1 MVSGMPNI
9 DAEALITAVAAR
21 PALWQA
27 KHKDNKN
34 KPRKQTLWDEVAAA
48 VAPGVAGGEI
58 DEVIMTSHN
67 GCLVLS
73 CRHVITSNGQLV
85 KNSYILLGSF
95 LSVDCVTEPVQS
107 CTERERDL
115 ITCIIAAKAMSRR
128 LKAEAYEVFIR
139 ESDLAL
145 GPFFPATERLGIAK
159 PCAMVYV
166 EELRILAGRTA
177 SQETSVFGY
186 ILAFDWMRRKHHLPP
201 STYHR
206 LPAFAASP
214 HVPKLAGPRFLSAV
228 WWIAVVVLMN
238 AFCGH
243 MRACLMIKPEVEK
256 IESAQHLVR
265 RPHVVPHMW
274 LGTSYVSMVSGSS
287 NPDLRQ
293 IGRTIRERRT
303 AVPTSVLYGE
313 SLLRQVTRGRAAI
326 ISDSMSLTFRVTAV
340 CQAFVGAEFYLA
352 REGVVS
358 HPLNS
363 LARKDIDP
371 VMFKDINKG
380 IQRLLEAGLI
390 DLWFSRAK
398 GDVGRCRG
406 SSTSSGE
413 PDLASP
419 LALTDVFGVF
429 VLWMA
434 CIGISCLFFVAE
446 ACARCTQ
453 KTACHF
459 APKPADRG
467 RHRWHARVGVQLVW
481 QNYGGDDHPSVFA
494 SAVPALFSRMQGCI
508 HAGDAHSFSCVLD
521 GTLVP
526 RDEPLPSNQCDA
538 EAVFALKVK
547 CWNSPYGCIFV
558 GPLADLLG
566 HFERGCGFHT
576 VICQRCHTRVLL
588 ARLPVHCKS
597 GCRDLGESQAGAWR
611 PAGNVVSH
619 GSQELMHD
627 TLASLESRM
636 NELVEC
642 VKGVDSKSSFLVSSF
657 GEAREL
663 LKALASTGS
672 GPGVQSTVGDSVP
685 AHANC
690 VSDPEV
696 LQTPSEQKRLH
707 AAISSLG
714 EWSLM
719 PADSVACLEPT
730 WTHSR
735 AARLKLQG
743 SGYCHYGSNRFEA
756 MCRRGFVVGDD
767 TVKFRVTLVRKWTA
781 PPAPPVGRAQSL
793 NLGDKVET

>member
-1 MVSGMPNI
+1 MGNIFNALAQKLRFNYSIALPREVTTGSPQPDGSWTGSMGMLHRN
-9 DAEALITAVAAR
+9 
-21 PALWQA
+21 
-27 KHKDNKN
+27 
-34 KPRKQTLWDEVAAA
+34 
-48 VAPGVAGGEI
+48 
-58 DEVIMTSHN
+58 
-67 GCLVLS
+67 
-73 CRHVITSNGQLV
+73 
-85 KNSYILLGSF
+85 
-95 LSVDCVTEPVQS
+95 
-107 CTERERDL
+107 
-115 ITCIIAAKAMSRR
+115 
-128 LKAEAYEVFIR
+128 

-186 ILAFDWMRRKHHLPP
+186 ILAFDWMVWMFLSVALVTVSVLTALFTSLHAAKAG
-201 STYHR
+201 HR
-206 LPAFAASP
+206 SSFVRNIGAALWMYLENLFLEASP

-256 IESAQHLVR
+256 IESAHHLVR

-406 SSTSSGE
+406 SSTSGE

-446 ACARCTQ
+446 TCARCAQ
-453 KTACHF
+453 KTACHL

-467 RHRWHARVGVQLVW
+467 RHTWH
-481 QNYGGDDHPSVFA
+481 
-494 SAVPALFSRMQGCI
+494 
-508 HAGDAHSFSCVLD
+508 
-521 GTLVP
+521 
-526 RDEPLPSNQCDA
+526 
-538 EAVFALKVK
+538 
-547 CWNSPYGCIFV
+547 
-558 GPLADLLG
+558 
-566 HFERGCGFHT
+566 ERG
-576 VICQRCHTRVLL
+576 I
-588 ARLPVHCKS
+588 
-597 GCRDLGESQAGAWR
+597 
-611 PAGNVVSH
+611 
-619 GSQELMHD
+619 
-627 TLASLESRM
+627 
-636 NELVEC
+636 
-642 VKGVDSKSSFLVSSF
+642 
-657 GEAREL
+657 
-663 LKALASTGS
+663 
-672 GPGVQSTVGDSVP
+672 
-685 AHANC
+685 
-690 VSDPEV
+690 
-696 LQTPSEQKRLH
+696 
-707 AAISSLG
+707 
-714 EWSLM
+714 
-719 PADSVACLEPT
+719 
-730 WTHSR
+730 
-735 AARLKLQG
+735 
-743 SGYCHYGSNRFEA
+743 
-756 MCRRGFVVGDD
+756 RR
-767 TVKFRVTLVRKWTA
+767 
-781 PPAPPVGRAQSL
+781 
-793 NLGDKVET
+793 

>member
-1 MVSGMPNI
+1 M
-9 DAEALITAVAAR
+9 DA
-21 PALWQA
+21 
-27 KHKDNKN
+27 
-34 KPRKQTLWDEVAAA
+34 
-48 VAPGVAGGEI
+48 
-58 DEVIMTSHN
+58 
-67 GCLVLS
+67 
-73 CRHVITSNGQLV
+73 
-85 KNSYILLGSF
+85 
-95 LSVDCVTEPVQS
+95 
-107 CTERERDL
+107 
-115 ITCIIAAKAMSRR
+115 
-128 LKAEAYEVFIR
+128 
-139 ESDLAL
+139 
-145 GPFFPATERLGIAK
+145 
-159 PCAMVYV
+159 
-166 EELRILAGRTA
+166 
-177 SQETSVFGY
+177 
-186 ILAFDWMRRKHHLPP
+186 LPP
-201 STYHR
+201 QWVCSLCGRITEATTTLPCSHR
-206 LPAFAASP
+206 L
-214 HVPKLAGPRFLSAV
+214 
-228 WWIAVVVLMN
+228 
-238 AFCGH
+238 
-243 MRACLMIKPEVEK
+243 CLLCF
-256 IESAQHLVR
+256 Q
-265 RPHVVPHMW
+265 
-274 LGTSYVSMVSGSS
+274 G
-287 NPDLRQ
+287 
-293 IGRTIRERRT
+293 
-303 AVPTSVLYGE
+303 
-313 SLLRQVTRGRAAI
+313 
-326 ISDSMSLTFRVTAV
+326 
-340 CQAFVGAEFYLA
+340 
-352 REGVVS
+352 
-358 HPLNS
+358 
-363 LARKDIDP
+363 
-371 VMFKDINKG
+371 
-380 IQRLLEAGLI
+380 
-390 DLWFSRAK
+390 
-398 GDVGRCRG
+398 CRG
-406 SSTSSGE
+406 AST
-413 PDLASP
+413 P
-419 LALTDVFGVF
+419 
-429 VLWMA
+429 
-434 CIGISCLFFVAE
+434 
-446 ACARCTQ
+446 
-453 KTACHF
+453 
-459 APKPADRG
+459 
-467 RHRWHARVGVQLVW
+467 
-481 QNYGGDDHPSVFA
+481 
-494 SAVPALFSRMQGCI
+494 
-508 HAGDAHSFSCVLD
+508 GDAHSFSCVLD

-538 EAVFALKVK
+538 EAVFALTVK

-714 EWSLM
+714 WAFPNFSQDTSGLPQERCFQLQPEGRSERFQSMSSGAEPAHLTRFVSDDGGDIDRERRALLVSFKRTKPNASTSGSDFLPLYDLLKRGIELSIPETWTARIEFDNQSCHVKLVILEENSALDVYGRVEERRRTFNPWKIESVRLAHPSEWSLM